1 MGTQAGS
8 LLKTFTGLFT
18 RSQNRESHPAKRKPG
33 RLPVYIITGFLGSG
47 KTTCINQILNSTS
60 GERFGVIVND
70 FGSISIDKELINGTG
85 DQVIALE
92 NGCICCSLR
101 NNLSEAVTTLGD
113 SPYGP
118 DILVIEA
125 SGVADP
131 AGIISLF
138 ENEDLK
144 KRVRIAG
151 VICLV
156 DAEEIFSVSWI
167 MSHLVKKQI
176 RSADLLLLN
185 KVDRVSESKKA
196 AIRKEWIPLDM
207 PILETVYAAIPVSL
221 ILGISHTGTS
231 DLPSDGEHA
240 DHHHHE
246 DHDHGFSTLSWTHNS
261 PIRLSCL
268 QALMKNLPST
278 VIRAKGI
285 AYSSEFPMQQIII
298 QVVGKRVSITKGQPW
313 IRENPSTELT
323 FIGVGKTIQIGE
335 ITTRLESCLVK
346 PA

>member
-1 MGTQAGS
+1 MG
-8 LLKTFTGLFT
+8 
-18 RSQNRESHPAKRKPG
+18 
-33 RLPVYIITGFLGSG
+33 LGS
-47 KTTCINQILNSTS
+47 
-60 GERFGVIVND
+60 
-70 FGSISIDKELINGTG
+70 
-85 DQVIALE
+85 VIAPD
-92 NGCICCSLR
+92 NGCCSCSLR

-196 AIRKEWIPLDM
+196 AYGKSGLPLVCQYLIPYML
-207 PILETVYAAIPVSL
+207 LIPVSL
-221 ILGISHTGTS
+221 I
-231 DLPSDGEHA
+231 
-240 DHHHHE
+240 
-246 DHDHGFSTLSWTHNS
+246 WT
-261 PIRLSCL
+261 
-268 QALMKNLPST
+268 NLIP
-278 VIRAKGI
+278 
-285 AYSSEFPMQQIII
+285 EP
-298 QVVGKRVSITKGQPW
+298 
-313 IRENPSTELT
+313 
-323 FIGVGKTIQIGE
+323 
-335 ITTRLESCLVK
+335 
-346 PA
+346 